1 MWVQGGIGLNTAA
14 ACLAAGA
21 DGVVLDSQLLLARET
36 PVDEKA
42 RRSLTV
48 FDGSETIC
56 LGERLGEAYRFY
68 SCPGMS
74 AIEELSM
81 DEDRLCQSAAPWEER
96 KAMWREMV
104 RERQANGS
112 LWPLGQD
119 ACFARGLAERFVTVA
134 GIIQAIGDRSRRQLE
149 TARQLRPLAENA
161 PLAVRHK
168 TRYPIVQGPM
178 TRVSDTAAFADA
190 VADAG
195 GLPFLALAYLRKAE
209 AEKLLE
215 ETRDLA
221 AGKSWGVGI
230 LGFVPPEIRKEQI
243 EAIRSCPP
251 PFALI
256 AGGRPDQARRTGKG
270 RHPHLSARPVTR
282 ACCECS

>member
-1 MWVQGGIGLNTAA
+1 
-14 ACLAAGA
+14 
-21 DGVVLDSQLLLARET
+21 
-36 PVDEKA
+36 
-42 RRSLTV
+42 LTV

-56 LGERLGEAYRFY
+56 LGERLGETYRFY

-149 TARQLRPLAENA
+149 TARRLRPLAENA

-178 TRVSDTAAFADA
+178 TRVSDTAVFANA

-195 GLPFLALAYLRKAE
+195 GLPFLALALSRKAE
-209 AEKLLE
+209 VEKLGAMGTARVTAVDRWLRGTLGDDLGTAVRGMMVTAKIVE
-215 ETRDLA
+215 GFEKLMTRMSGQGVASFTQSGRDTPA
-221 AGKSWGVGI
+221 ANGSI
-230 LGFVPPEIRKEQI
+230 PGFEKM
-243 EAIRSCPP
+243 S
-251 PFALI
+251 FAQQ
-256 AGGRPDQARRTGKG
+256 RQAQDAMAQRR
-270 RHPHLSARPVTR
+270 R
-282 ACCECS
+282 

>member
-1 MWVQGGIGLNTAA
+1 MAGSAWKRLSSCCSAGSPIDMNSIKPTLPVWVQGGIGLNTAA

-96 KAMWREMV
+96 KAMWREIV

-119 ACFARGLAERFVTVA
+119 ACFARDSPSGSS
-134 GIIQAIGDRSRRQLE
+134 Q
-149 TARQLRPLAENA
+149 
-161 PLAVRHK
+161 
-168 TRYPIVQGPM
+168 
-178 TRVSDTAAFADA
+178 
-190 VADAG
+190 
-195 GLPFLALAYLRKAE
+195 
-209 AEKLLE
+209 
-215 ETRDLA
+215 
-221 AGKSWGVGI
+221 
-230 LGFVPPEIRKEQI
+230 
-243 EAIRSCPP
+243 
-251 PFALI
+251 
-256 AGGRPDQARRTGKG
+256 
-270 RHPHLSARPVTR
+270 
-282 ACCECS
+282 